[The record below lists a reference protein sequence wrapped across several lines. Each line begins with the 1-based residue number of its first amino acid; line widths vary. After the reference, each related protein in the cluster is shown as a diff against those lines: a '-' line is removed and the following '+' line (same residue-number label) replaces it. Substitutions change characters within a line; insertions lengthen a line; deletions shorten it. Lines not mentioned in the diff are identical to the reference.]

1 MLKLL
6 KLNKSDKKTNK
17 LKQNYF
23 KDKSSKNNINQ
34 NKINLSS
41 IFIDNSKNSILESK
55 VKNRDEIIETDESK
69 KKLNID
75 YNNIKMKNNLLSLE
89 NKKIFK

>member
-1 MLKLL
+1 M
-6 KLNKSDKKTNK
+6 
-17 LKQNYF
+17 KQNYF

-75 YNNIKMKNNLLSLE
+75 YNSVKMKNNLLSLE
-89 NKKIFK
+89 NNKIFK